1 MAGIADYSTSAASN
15 TTVGGVNIQGSAPAS
30 NLDNGLR
37 AIMAD
42 IASALLAGTFSAT
55 GYVTKSAGYTVA
67 VTDRGKLID
76 CTSSLELA
84 LPAAATAKA
93 GFAFWVKAN
102 GAAATINPDASENIN
117 GASATI
123 TVPNGSTVLVVCD
136 GTGWQTGFNGLATLL
151 SPAFLT
157 SFSVSSTAT
166 GAVGTLLTTEAG
178 ASYGPVLRFD
188 RDSASPAANDLGGA
202 IEFRMRDAT
211 PNALEVFAQITAA
224 IITATATAEDG
235 AIAFSTVRSG
245 AVATRW
251 ILGGGF
257 YKAGNTD
264 PGAGNISADNYYIGS
279 AAIQATQSDM
289 ETGTS
294 TSLVSTPGRQ
304 HFHPGHPK
312 FWAWVSQSGATP
324 SLTTSYN
331 VTSITDTGTGQ
342 LTVTIDTD
350 FSSANWCCV
359 ATSANGTNATAMTQ
373 NTKAAGSVLVMHNGG
388 SNDPSAGWNVLGLGD
403 QT

>member
-55 GYVTKSAGYTVA
+55 GYVAKSSGYTVA

-157 SFSVSSTAT
+157 SISVSGSATGTMATLTSTA
-166 GAVGTLLTTEAG
+166 ASSGTA
-178 ASYGPVLRFD
+178 GPVFSLD
-188 RDSASPAANDLGGA
+188 RTNAAGSNHLGGGFV
-202 IEFRMRDAT
+202 FRHQDASG
-211 PNALEVFAQITAA
+211 NALESFAEISSAV
-224 IITATATAEDG
+224 ITATHGAEDG
-235 AIAFSTVRSG
+235 AILFNTKRSG
-245 AVATRW
+245 TSAGRW
-251 ILGGGF
+251 ILGAGF
-257 YKAGNTD
+257 YKFGGTD
-264 PGAGNISADNYYIGS
+264 PGAGNISADNFYIGS

-331 VTSITDTGTGQ
+331 VTSITDTNTGQ
-342 LTVTIDTD
+342 LTVTIATD
-350 FSSANWCCV
+350 FSSADWCCL
-359 ATSANGTNATAMTQ
+359 ATAANGLTGMSISQ
-373 NTKAAGSVLVMHNGG
+373 HTKAAGSVLVSFNG
-388 SNDPSAGWNVLGLGD
+388 SDPATGWNVMGLGD
-403 QT
+403 QA